1 MPVGG
6 GLPWGP
12 WGPLYLCIYLIIS
25 FLGGWLFRLSWFLA
39 ESCSWQSEDGGAQLP
54 AATWAVPRRVAPPQA
69 VSGRSAGHS
78 LPRVCWDGG
87 LHGVMRSRLWPHMP
101 TGSVHTQGQ
110 GRPGVCTS
118 RRDSGGPPPSSA
130 RHKGQEGAD
139 PQVTAGERWQSQDS
153 LDCPGERPP
162 HVPRTQV
169 QSWRRGVVC
178 TISTLLPG
186 EASKAVGGC
195 SLLGGPGCRGTGIA
209 GEVPVP
215 LSPVPPPSRTHR
227 HLATVRGDLPPPQLR
242 SAVCHLPPPLFPNR
256 NYLLYQHLC
265 LLCGRFLPPQVK

>member
-87 LHGVMRSRLWPHMP
+87 LHGVMRSGLWPHMP

-162 HVPRTQV
+162 HVPRTQA
-169 QSWRRGVVC
+169 QSWRGGGLYDFYFTSGRSEQGGWRLFSFRGSWMSWHGDRGRSPSAAQPC
-178 TISTLLPG
+178 PSAQPRPSTP
-186 EASKAVGGC
+186 
-195 SLLGGPGCRGTGIA
+195 R
-209 GEVPVP
+209 
-215 LSPVPPPSRTHR
+215 HR
-227 HLATVRGDLPPPQLR
+227 SG
-242 SAVCHLPPPLFPNR
+242 
-256 NYLLYQHLC
+256 
-265 LLCGRFLPPQVK
+265 